1 MDIKNVLFDL
11 DGTLLPMDMEAF
23 TKGYFGLLTQ
33 KLAPRGY
40 DPKKL
45 IDAIWAGTAAMVG
58 NDGGRTNEAA
68 FWAKFAQIFGEEAL
82 ADQPL
87 FEEFYAVEF
96 QRAREF
102 CGFDPKAAQAVR
114 AVKASGRR
122 VVLATN
128 PIFPAVATRSRLSW
142 VGLEP
147 SDFELI
153 TTYENSRF
161 CKPSPGYYR
170 EILEKLDMR
179 PRESLMVGNDT
190 TEDTAAAELGMGVF
204 LIDACLIDKAGKGA
218 DAWPHGGF
226 DDLVR
231 FLRG

>member
-23 TKGYFGLLTQ
+23 TNGYFGLLTQ

-87 FEEFYAVEF
+87 FEEF
-96 QRAREF
+96 
-102 CGFDPKAAQAVR
+102 
-114 AVKASGRR
+114 
-122 VVLATN
+122 
-128 PIFPAVATRSRLSW
+128 
-142 VGLEP
+142 
-147 SDFELI
+147 
-153 TTYENSRF
+153 
-161 CKPSPGYYR
+161 
-170 EILEKLDMR
+170 
-179 PRESLMVGNDT
+179 
-190 TEDTAAAELGMGVF
+190 
-204 LIDACLIDKAGKGA
+204 
-218 DAWPHGGF
+218 
-226 DDLVR
+226 
-231 FLRG
+231 